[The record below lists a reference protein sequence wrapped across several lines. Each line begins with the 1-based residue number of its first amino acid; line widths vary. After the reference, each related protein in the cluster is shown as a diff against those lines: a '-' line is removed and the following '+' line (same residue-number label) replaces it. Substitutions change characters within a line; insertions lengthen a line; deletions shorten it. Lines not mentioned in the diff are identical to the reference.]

1 MKRAF
6 AANSDL
12 YGQFGLMPDL
22 PRYNPDGTLFRKAGK
37 GELTFEVFG
46 VRPTRRVEPDGS
58 FRTEIIATI
67 HQRLPM
73 RTDGSI
79 ARDGTKPG
87 EDFMWFR
94 GGASVIIDPRKGQE
108 EIRYSIIKNTGSTER
123 QKRQAETANANYLS
137 PLRALYF
144 GGKTSEP
151 FALLHADRG
160 GDSDG

>member
-1 MKRAF
+1 M
-6 AANSDL
+6 
-12 YGQFGLMPDL
+12 
-22 PRYNPDGTLFRKAGK
+22 
-37 GELTFEVFG
+37 
-46 VRPTRRVEPDGS
+46 RPTRRVEPDGS

-79 ARDGTKPG
+79 ARDGMKRR
-87 EDFMWFR
+87 R
-94 GGASVIIDPRKGQE
+94 GFHRGSAAVRPSSS
-108 EIRYSIIKNTGSTER
+108 IRARDKKKSATRSSRIPAARSGRSAKS
-123 QKRQAETANANYLS
+123 QTANANYLS

-151 FALLHADRG
+151 FALLHADQG